1 MIQIPFHQL
10 LFKPVSSFLG
20 FWAASLLD
28 PELVRLEFHGVG
40 RTMGSGETEWWGQ
53 AICYPN
59 RRDVPS
65 YSPVLC
71 FQRREEARDRVARQ
85 SQPLLLAG
93 AGW

>member
-1 MIQIPFHQL
+1 MGWGEQWVL
-10 LFKPVSSFLG
+10 EKRSSG
-20 FWAASLLD
+20 
-28 PELVRLEFHGVG
+28 
-40 RTMGSGETEWWGQ
+40 GQ

-93 AGW
+93 EGW